1 MQYNSN
7 LLRDSF
13 WLNET
18 RKTAELILEGLS
30 KEEIMDLSL
39 NENIFGQNSE
49 RRKRDIVQTMYKR
62 LNDFPEEILEYFL
75 RVDVTSAKIFVLI
88 SILRNDKLF
97 FEFMYEVFREHI
109 LIGNYILRGRDFDIF
124 FNNKATQNEKVDS
137 WSESNIYRLS
147 SRYRTVLNEAGVL
160 DNSGDDKQII
170 VPFVDLR
177 LKNMLIE
184 KGFGPFVYVITGEQ

>member
-88 SILRNDKLF
+88 SILRNDRLF
-97 FEFMYEVFREHI
+97 FEFMYEVFRGHI
-109 LIGNYILRGRDFDIF
+109 LVGNYILRGRDFDIF
-124 FNNKATQNEKVDS
+124 LNNKATQNEKVDS

-147 SRYRTVLNEAGVL
+147 SRYRTILNEAGVI

>member
-1 MQYNSN
+1 MQYHSN
-7 LLRDSF
+7 LVRDSF

-88 SILRNDKLF
+88 SILRNDRLF
-97 FEFMYEVFREHI
+97 FEFMYEVFRGHI
-109 LIGNYILRGRDFDIF
+109 LVGNYILRGRDFDIF

-147 SRYRTVLNEAGVL
+147 SRYRTILNEAGVI

>member
-88 SILRNDKLF
+88 SILRNDRLF

-147 SRYRTVLNEAGVL
+147 SRYRTILNEAGVL

-184 KGFGPFVYVITGEQ
+184 KGFGPFVFVITGEQ

>member
-88 SILRNDKLF
+88 SILRNDRLF

-184 KGFGPFVYVITGEQ
+184 KGFGPFVFVITGEQ

>member
-7 LLRDSF
+7 LLRDSL

-88 SILRNDKLF
+88 SILRNDRLF
-97 FEFMYEVFREHI
+97 FEFMYEVFRGHI
-109 LIGNYILRGRDFDIF
+109 LVGNYILRGRDFDIF

-147 SRYRTVLNEAGVL
+147 SRYRTILNEAGVI

>member
-30 KEEIMDLSL
+30 KEEITDLSL

-88 SILRNDKLF
+88 SILRNDRLF
-97 FEFMYEVFREHI
+97 FEFMYEVFRGHI
-109 LIGNYILRGRDFDIF
+109 LVGNYILRGRDFDIF

-147 SRYRTVLNEAGVL
+147 SRYRTILNEAGVI

>member
-88 SILRNDKLF
+88 SILRNDRLF

-109 LIGNYILRGRDFDIF
+109 LVGNYILRGRDFDIF

-147 SRYRTVLNEAGVL
+147 SRYRTILNEAGVI

>member
-88 SILRNDKLF
+88 SILRNDRLF

-147 SRYRTVLNEAGVL
+147 SRYRTILNEAGVI

>member
-88 SILRNDKLF
+88 SILRNDRLF
-97 FEFMYEVFREHI
+97 FEFMYEVFRGHI
-109 LIGNYILRGRDFDIF
+109 LVGNYILRGRDFDIF

-147 SRYRTVLNEAGVL
+147 SRYRTILNEAGVI

-184 KGFGPFVYVITGEQ
+184 KGFGPFVFVITGEQ

>member
-62 LNDFPEEILEYFL
+62 LDGFPEEILEYFL

-88 SILRNDKLF
+88 SILRNDRLF
-97 FEFMYEVFREHI
+97 FEFMYEIFREHI

-124 FNNKATQNEKVDS
+124 FNNKATQNETVDS

-147 SRYRTVLNEAGVL
+147 SRYRTILNEAGVL

>member
-62 LNDFPEEILEYFL
+62 LNDFPEEILEIFL

-88 SILRNDKLF
+88 SILRNDRLF
-97 FEFMYEVFREHI
+97 FEFMYEVFRGHI
-109 LIGNYILRGRDFDIF
+109 LVGNYILRGRDFDIF

-147 SRYRTVLNEAGVL
+147 SRYRTILNEAGVI

>member
-88 SILRNDKLF
+88 SILRNDRLF
-97 FEFMYEVFREHI
+97 FEFMYEVFRGHI
-109 LIGNYILRGRDFDIF
+109 LVGNYILRGRDFDIF

-147 SRYRTVLNEAGVL
+147 SRYRTILNEAGVI

>member
-7 LLRDSF
+7 LVRDSF

-88 SILRNDKLF
+88 SILRNDRLF
-97 FEFMYEVFREHI
+97 FEFMYEVFRGHI
-109 LIGNYILRGRDFDIF
+109 LVGNYILRGRDFDIF
-124 FNNKATQNEKVDS
+124 FNNKSTQNEKVDS

-147 SRYRTVLNEAGVL
+147 SRYRTILNEAGVI

>member
-88 SILRNDKLF
+88 SILRNDRLF
-97 FEFMYEVFREHI
+97 FEFMYEVFRGHI
-109 LIGNYILRGRDFDIF
+109 LVGNYILRGRDFDIF

-147 SRYRTVLNEAGVL
+147 SRYRTILNEAGVI

-177 LKNMLIE
+177 LKKMLIE

>member
-88 SILRNDKLF
+88 SILRNDRLF
-97 FEFMYEVFREHI
+97 FEFMYEVFRGHI
-109 LIGNYILRGRDFDIF
+109 LVGNYILRGRDFDIF

-147 SRYRTVLNEAGVL
+147 SRSRTILNEAGVI

>member
-88 SILRNDKLF
+88 SILRNDRLF
-97 FEFMYEVFREHI
+97 FEFMYEVFRGHI
-109 LIGNYILRGRDFDIF
+109 LVGNYILRGRDFDIF

-147 SRYRTVLNEAGVL
+147 SCYRTILNEAGVI